1 MFYCLS
7 KSGLW
12 HFFPII
18 CNTWVLSPHFILK
31 IPSFNNR
38 SISVQFLNYQDKPYQ
53 TMNKLDV
60 NLSKLSKILII
71 TSIVILAMYLGRVI
85 LIPLALAMFISLF
98 LYPVSAFFERRLP
111 RVLSILLT
119 FLLVISIIS
128 GFSLLFGSILYQL
141 FDDIKGFGNNI
152 QELFEKIL
160 KRSDNIIFPN
170 GTGLDEIV
178 KEEQDS
184 LFRSGHI
191 IESTILTSTRFIA
204 SSVLV
209 VVYTFLFLL
218 YRSSFKKFI
227 LFHFQS
233 QKDNASEML
242 YNIQKVAQNYF
253 YGLLIIIL
261 LLGALNGF
269 GLWIIGINYP
279 FLFGYLAAFL
289 AVIPYIGT
297 FIGGLLPVL
306 YALINYD
313 NIWMA
318 VFILLWYVFV
328 QAIEGNILT
337 PKIVGS
343 KVSINPLFAL
353 IALITGGMIWG
364 ITGMIIFIPFIAMFK
379 VVFDHIE
386 ELKPYGLLLS
396 SDFGNNKLP
405 LLRNLREKIQ
415 KKVNN

>member
-1 MFYCLS
+1 
-7 KSGLW
+7 
-12 HFFPII
+12 
-18 CNTWVLSPHFILK
+18 
-31 IPSFNNR
+31 
-38 SISVQFLNYQDKPYQ
+38 
-53 TMNKLDV
+53 MNKLDV